1 MTLPPSPLG
10 SVTQPFRSFSR
21 RPRRCRNDVSFS
33 SLCPQEAITAPE
45 AAFPP
50 SPVAP
55 PPASLVLSV
64 LSGHKVGGA
73 GSSAIRLL
81 GEGPS
86 PPTSSPSPRRG
97 DLDSAPLFCTSPS
110 RPATEYRSSAPPWSR
125 HLGPPRPR
133 DGLSFDLAAS
143 APRPGSV
150 WPRSADRSDSAPPP
164 RHPPVFRGR
173 ARRPFPLYK
182 PFPASLSEGW
192 RLWPWPPR
200 LLPLLCLRWSA
211 MAPSLRASSG
221 ASRMAPWPVSGT
233 PSPPSGTAGGRGF
246 TWGGPS
252 SRCACGR
259 RAPPPTISA

>member
-1 MTLPPSPLG
+1 MARGGGRSARSRTAARSGGSGPRSGWPWLARPVSCRPRSSCALFEVALAPPSPFVPSLGLALVVEDAPSLGKVLVFKGGLRRRPFCSAAASFSSELTLPPSPLG

-21 RPRRCRNDVSFS
+21 RSRRCRNDVSFS

-55 PPASLVLSV
+55 PPASLALSA

-73 GSSAIRLL
+73 GSSAIRLP

-125 HLGPPRPR
+125 HLGPP
-133 DGLSFDLAAS
+133 
-143 APRPGSV
+143 
-150 WPRSADRSDSAPPP
+150 
-164 RHPPVFRGR
+164 
-173 ARRPFPLYK
+173 
-182 PFPASLSEGW
+182 
-192 RLWPWPPR
+192 
-200 LLPLLCLRWSA
+200 
-211 MAPSLRASSG
+211 
-221 ASRMAPWPVSGT
+221 
-233 PSPPSGTAGGRGF
+233 
-246 TWGGPS
+246 
-252 SRCACGR
+252 
-259 RAPPPTISA
+259 